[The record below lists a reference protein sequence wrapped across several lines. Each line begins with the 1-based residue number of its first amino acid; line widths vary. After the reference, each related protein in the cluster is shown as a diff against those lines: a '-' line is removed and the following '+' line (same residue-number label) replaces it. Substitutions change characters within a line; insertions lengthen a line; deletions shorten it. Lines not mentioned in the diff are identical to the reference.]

1 VAGPRR
7 SSFRA
12 NQVTYAAVGVTQD
25 PDVLR
30 FPPVGFHARR
40 NERRIGSGRDRFA
53 AASADLLNGA
63 FFERAGL
70 DAMTAQGEPLS
81 VEALRLES
89 PTVRLANVWWPMN
102 VVRDFRVIYAV
113 REERRVAFAL
123 GTLTEWPLSGE
134 ESFVVEWR
142 EDDTVWSQ
150 VTTVTQLNS
159 HWSIK
164 LIAPV
169 VRLREHLLRIRY
181 TRALNPV
188 KSAT

>member
-1 VAGPRR
+1 VVGPRR

-30 FPPVGFHARR
+30 FPPVGFQARR
-40 NERRIGSGRDRFA
+40 NERRIGSGAERFA
-53 AASADLLNGA
+53 SASVDLLNGF

-70 DAMTAQGEPLS
+70 IATTATGEPLS
-81 VEALRLES
+81 VEALRVES
-89 PTVRLANVWWPMN
+89 PTVLLENVWWPMN
-102 VVRDFRVIYAV
+102 IVRDFRVIYAS
-113 REERRVAFAL
+113 REERRVSFAL

-150 VTTVTQLNS
+150 VTTVTQLNP
-159 HWSIK
+159 HWTIK
-164 LIAPV
+164 LISPL

-188 KSAT
+188 KSAA

>member
-1 VAGPRR
+1 MAGPRR

-30 FPPVGFHARR
+30 FPPVGFQARR
-40 NERRIGSGRDRFA
+40 NERRIGSGAERFA
-53 AASADLLNGA
+53 SASIDLLNGT

-70 DAMTAQGEPLS
+70 VATTASGGPLS
-81 VEALRLES
+81 VEALRVES
-89 PTVRLANVWWPMN
+89 PTVRLDNVWWPMN
-102 VVRDFRVIYAV
+102 ITRDFRVIYAS
-113 REERRVAFAL
+113 REERRVSFAL

-142 EDDTVWSQ
+142 EDDTVWSK

-164 LIAPV
+164 LISPL
-169 VRLREHLLRIRY
+169 VRLREHLLRVRY

-188 KSAT
+188 KSVA